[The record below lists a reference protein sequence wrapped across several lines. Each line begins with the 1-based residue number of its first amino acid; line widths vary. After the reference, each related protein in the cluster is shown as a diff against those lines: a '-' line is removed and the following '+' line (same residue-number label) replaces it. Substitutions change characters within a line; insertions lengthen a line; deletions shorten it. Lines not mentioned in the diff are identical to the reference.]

1 MLQFQKPYIRRVWK
15 PVVSQTASYSGD
27 MTLKPFLMFTGQAE
41 EAMNFY
47 VSSFPDAEILAM
59 DRYGSEEPERKGTIK
74 TASFRIADQ
83 TLLCIDSPDVHAFG
97 FTPAISFFFECPDAA
112 SLDALVNRLSDQGQ
126 VLMPAG
132 EYPFARR
139 YAWVSDRFGVSW
151 QLSFSG
157 K

>member
-1 MLQFQKPYIRRVWK
+1 MRARTHRSRLMPDTEPRR
-15 PVVSQTASYSGD
+15 YSGG
-27 MTLKPFLMFTGQAE
+27 MTLTPFLMFTGQAE

-47 VSSFPDAEILAM
+47 VSAFPDAEIIDV
-59 DRYGSEEPERKGTIK
+59 DRYGPEEPDREGTVR

-97 FTPAISFFFECPDAA
+97 FTPSVSFFFDCPDEA
-112 SLDALVNRLSDQGQ
+112 SLDALFDRLSDQGQ
-126 VLMPAG
+126 VMMPPG
-132 EYPFARR
+132 QYPFAQR

-151 QLSFSG
+151 QLSATD